1 MAVIRKIKD
10 GESTVYPI
18 TAVRAVYLD
27 DGTTL
32 FDNLFK
38 KNIQDITFI
47 NYTKE
52 IDEDTMPA
60 IIKIHLDTNIP
71 IDANENIYWNITF
84 QNRTLFENLI
94 QDLDLYAGSEV
105 EITIGSTNIM
115 YQPTGTLFVSQVIVE
130 FTQLLSNK
138 YYLKYYNYTPSEG
151 TKAFRPILKDE
162 PFNIQTEI
170 RNIKNRIVRLE
181 NSNN

>member
-1 MAVIRKIKD
+1 MAVIRKIKND
-10 GESTVYPI
+10 DITIYPI
-18 TAVRAVYLD
+18 TTAKAVYLD

-38 KNIQDITFI
+38 KNIRDITFI

-52 IDEDTMPA
+52 IDDIRPN
-60 IIKIHLDTNIP
+60 IKIHLDTNMP
-71 IDANENIYWNITF
+71 IGANENIYWNITF

-94 QDLDLYAGSEV
+94 QDLDLYAGSEA

-115 YQPTGTLFVSQVIVE
+115 YQQTGTLFGSQVIKD
-130 FTQLLSNK
+130 FTKLLSDE

-151 TKAFRPILKDE
+151 IKAFRPILKDE

-170 RNIKNRIVRLE
+170 QNIKNRIVRLE

>member
-10 GESTVYPI
+10 GESTIYPI
-18 TAVRAVYLD
+18 TTVRAVYSD

-38 KNIQDITFI
+38 KNIRDITFI

-52 IDEDTMPA
+52 IDDVRP

-115 YQPTGTLFVSQVIVE
+115 YRQTGTLFGSQAKTE
-130 FTQLLSNK
+130 FTKLLSDE
-138 YYLKYYNYTPSEG
+138 YYLKYYNYASSENAKG
-151 TKAFRPILKDE
+151 FNLILKDE

-170 RNIKNRIVRLE
+170 QNIKNRIVRLE